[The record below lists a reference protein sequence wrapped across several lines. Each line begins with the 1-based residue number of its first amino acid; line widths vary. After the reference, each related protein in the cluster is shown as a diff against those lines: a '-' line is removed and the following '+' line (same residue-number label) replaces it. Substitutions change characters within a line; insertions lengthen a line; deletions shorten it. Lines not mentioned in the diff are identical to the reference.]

1 MLMPNVQVRIHQMN
15 NGKIEVSCKAIHQPH
30 SRPYDTPAEAK
41 ATLVRLGVQED
52 VADAYLTQLQGGGWV
67 DVGEHEIEE
76 KTLKETGFTA
86 V

>member
-1 MLMPNVQVRIHQMN
+1 MPQVQIRIHQMS
-15 NGKIEVSCKAIHQPH
+15 NGKVEVSCKALHQPH
-30 SRPYDTPAEAK
+30 SRPYDTTAEAK
-41 ATLVRLGVQED
+41 ATLVRLGVHGD
-52 VADAYLTQLQGGGWV
+52 IADAYLAHLQSGEWI